1 MEGTPE
7 LNHACPVHTQTRV
20 VRFALSRR
28 IIAGSAFTE
37 PTWSFH
43 ASFFTLLK
51 RKGLPSRPQAAS
63 RIGVRRTLRSPSSSA
78 KSFDLRIGQFVGQSD
93 RHLGQPEFAGGFKPE
108 MPVNN
113 RAVRFGHD
121 RNPEPEFPNS
131 GGHLINLG
139 VILARIARVFNR
151 PIDRPLLDLQ
161 WTCHAAAVSFIESI

>member
-1 MEGTPE
+1 MLRRETLVCDTIEEETGIAIKKEGTPE
-7 LNHACPVHTQTRV
+7 PPASSKPN
-20 VRFALSRR
+20 
-28 IIAGSAFTE
+28 
-37 PTWSFH
+37 WSSPNPQVAEFERQKLVIP
-43 ASFFTLLK
+43 F
-51 RKGLPSRPQAAS
+51 RPDQPE
-63 RIGVRRTLRSPSSSA
+63 G
-78 KSFDLRIGQFVGQSD
+78 FDLRIGQFVGQSD